1 MRTRVGKTWS
11 FDAAHV
17 IPHHNGKC
25 AQPHGHT
32 YTVRVEVEGV
42 VLPVDG
48 RPDGGMVVDFYVLT
62 QAWKKIEPSLDHQ
75 DLNETLGR
83 TLEATTSELMA
94 AYLFDFFS
102 EEVNNFDQGLKVVAV
117 QVSETPSSYARV
129 TA

>member
-1 MRTRVGKTWS
+1 MRTRVGKMWS

-62 QAWKKIEPSLDHQ
+62 QAWKKIEPSLDHR
-75 DLNETLGR
+75 DLNETVGKELA
-83 TLEATTSELMA
+83 ATTSEILA
-94 AYLFDFFS
+94 HYLFDYFS
-102 EEVNNFDQGLKVVAV
+102 HEVNASNRQVVAV
-117 QVSETPSSYARV
+117 QVSETPSSFARV
-129 TA
+129 EA